1 MKPHRLYIIMCIFSL
16 LSFAGCRDEEP
27 VQSAESKRT
36 ITVNLGIAMSRVV
49 LDDTD
54 LGDDSQPTD
63 MKVWIFEHGTGNRL
77 AYITETQP
85 VFSGSDALGELV
97 NTKEYVVEVENE
109 IQALDFY
116 VVLNSENGTGL
127 NLEEAATPS
136 QIKEATF
143 TGVKANLKDNQ
154 VPAYGCLENFDVSKH
169 RNSYDVPA
177 IKLTRAVGKLE
188 LFFTKEN
195 ENSELMIKKV
205 TLTKLPD
212 KGYLVKPETYS
223 LNYSDDPRTLFESEE
238 EKGTE
243 ITAVLTET
251 DASLG
256 DFSQYQDDASKL
268 QSLMSAYLL
277 ENPDGGKWA
286 GTEDDGNLDY
296 TYPENLTN
304 VTDNRYVMT
313 VNYSIGG
320 TDKMQVVYLPAI
332 ERNVWNKVFAR
343 VKGGVLQIQYKALP
357 WNTVNTSIGY
367 APQPAMTDQSP
378 FSNSGEYQTF
388 VNGNNYILLPL
399 ERYNNDEDYNTTQ
412 SLFNWLF
419 MNPDEGD
426 NEARLC
432 ILTRP
437 TYDNT
442 ETHDDLKTGSAG
454 ARYYF
459 MLTGPEGATWTA
471 HLSNEEDFAFST
483 SESTDFTGNGNG
495 FGDRVRMATHG
506 IAREQP
512 YIIQVIARHLYTGYQ
527 PDMSGETTEDGFDE
541 DGYDGIKDDE
551 WEEYFD
557 DDKYLTT
564 WGKEVEDNHRTVST
578 DFYITVRLTD
588 GTEYELTINPS
599 YSINEEQTA
608 ADNFPFKACRRY
620 AGTDTRIK
628 IRQVRAQYKWPNLE
642 YMAQGLDPSETG
654 HEEEYENFQWW
665 MVNPYWNPNH
675 ITWMDNNIWH

>member
-1 MKPHRLYIIMCIFSL
+1 MKPHRLYIIMCILSL
-16 LSFAGCRDEEP
+16 LSFAGCRDEAP

-332 ERNVWNKVFAR
+332 ERNVWNKIFAR
-343 VKGGVLQIQYKALP
+343 VKGGTLQIQYKAMP
-357 WNTVNTSIGY
+357 WETVVTSIGY
-367 APQPAMTDQSP
+367 APQPVFPDEEGKTVFDSDDRYE
-378 FSNSGEYQTF
+378 SEDYY
-388 VNGNNYILLPL
+388 VLLPKKEYDGKDTRSL
-399 ERYNNDEDYNTTQ
+399 MDELYTEAK
-412 SLFNWLF
+412 S
-419 MNPDEGD
+419 GD
-426 NEARLC
+426 PEAVLC
-432 ILTRP
+432 YVCRPGYVDNSKVDNLT
-437 TYDNT
+437 Y
-442 ETHDDLKTGSAG
+442 LKDGSGG
-454 ARYYF
+454 ARFYF
-459 MLTGPEGATWTA
+459 MLTGPEGATWEA
-471 HLSNEEDFAFST
+471 HLNDPEGNFAFST
-483 SESTDFTGNGNG
+483 TFEDSEFEDNADGYPVG
-495 FGDRVRMATHG
+495 VYKVTHG
-506 IAREQP
+506 IARLKP
-512 YIIQVIARHLYTGYQ
+512 YVIQIIATHNYTG
-527 PDMSGETTEDGFDE
+527 TTDNPKQEGTE
-541 DGYDGIKDDE
+541 SEVKYPEIKTPAGNQE
-551 WEEYFD
+551 WGDKNYFGNN
-557 DDKYLTT
+557 YLTT
-564 WGKEVEDNHRTVST
+564 WGEKQWKEKNVISAE
-578 DFYITVRLTD
+578 FYITVKLTD
-588 GTEYELTINPS
+588 GTEYELDINPS
-599 YSINEEQTA
+599 YNGYNQKAFSDEGFYYK
-608 ADNFPFKACRRY
+608 DNRRY
-620 AGTDTRIK
+620 AGTDTRIW
-628 IRQVRAQYKWPNLE
+628 IRQLRAQYNGNHGIE
-642 YMAQGLDPSETG
+642 NYVDMAKHVDERSED
-654 HEEEYENFQWW
+654 EWW
-665 MVNPYWNPNH
+665 RVNPYWN
-675 ITWMDNNIWH
+675 TDNE

>member
-1 MKPHRLYIIMCIFSL
+1 MKPHRLYIIMCILSL

-27 VQSAESKRT
+27 VQSAEGKRT
-36 ITVNLGIAMSRVV
+36 ITVNLGIAMSRVA

-332 ERNVWNKVFAR
+332 ERNVWNKIFAR
-343 VKGGVLQIQYKALP
+343 VKGGTLQIQYKAMP
-357 WNTVNTSIGY
+357 WETVVTSIGY
-367 APQPAMTDQSP
+367 APQPVFPDEEGKTVFDSDDRYE
-378 FSNSGEYQTF
+378 SEDYY
-388 VNGNNYILLPL
+388 VLLPKKEYDGKDTRSL
-399 ERYNNDEDYNTTQ
+399 MDELYTEAK
-412 SLFNWLF
+412 S
-419 MNPDEGD
+419 GD
-426 NEARLC
+426 PEAVLC
-432 ILTRP
+432 YVCRPGYVDNSKVDNLT
-437 TYDNT
+437 Y
-442 ETHDDLKTGSAG
+442 LKDGSGG
-454 ARYYF
+454 ARFYF
-459 MLTGPEGATWTA
+459 MLTGPEGATWEA
-471 HLSNEEDFAFST
+471 HLNDPEGNFAFST
-483 SESTDFTGNGNG
+483 TFEDSEFEDNADGYPVG
-495 FGDRVRMATHG
+495 VYKVTHG
-506 IAREQP
+506 IARLKP
-512 YIIQVIARHLYTGYQ
+512 YVIQIIATHNYTG
-527 PDMSGETTEDGFDE
+527 TTDNPKQEGTE
-541 DGYDGIKDDE
+541 SEVKYPEIKTPAGNQE
-551 WEEYFD
+551 WGDKTYFGNN
-557 DDKYLTT
+557 YLTT
-564 WGKEVEDNHRTVST
+564 WGEKQWNDKNVISAE
-578 DFYITVRLTD
+578 FYITVKLTD
-588 GTEYELTINPS
+588 GTEYELDINPS
-599 YSINEEQTA
+599 YNGYNQKAFSDEGFYYK
-608 ADNFPFKACRRY
+608 DNRRY
-620 AGTDTRIK
+620 AGTDTRIW
-628 IRQVRAQYKWPNLE
+628 IRQLRAQYNGNHGIE
-642 YMAQGLDPSETG
+642 NYVDMAKHVDERSED
-654 HEEEYENFQWW
+654 EWW
-665 MVNPYWNPNH
+665 RVNPYWN
-675 ITWMDNNIWH
+675 TDNE

>member
-1 MKPHRLYIIMCIFSL
+1 MKPHRLYIIMCILSL

-27 VQSAESKRT
+27 VQSAEGKRT
-36 ITVNLGIAMSRVV
+36 ITVNLGIAMSRVA

-332 ERNVWNKVFAR
+332 ERNVWNKIFAR
-343 VKGGVLQIQYKALP
+343 VKGGTLQIQYKAMP
-357 WNTVNTSIGY
+357 WETSIGY
-367 APQPAMTDQSP
+367 APQPVFPDEEGKTVFDSDDRYE
-378 FSNSGEYQTF
+378 SEDYY
-388 VNGNNYILLPL
+388 VLLPKKEYDGKDTRSL
-399 ERYNNDEDYNTTQ
+399 MDELYTEAK
-412 SLFNWLF
+412 S
-419 MNPDEGD
+419 GD
-426 NEARLC
+426 PEAVLC
-432 ILTRP
+432 YVCRPGYVDNSKVDNLT
-437 TYDNT
+437 Y
-442 ETHDDLKTGSAG
+442 LKDGSGG
-454 ARYYF
+454 ARFYF
-459 MLTGPEGATWTA
+459 MLTGPEGATWEA
-471 HLSNEEDFAFST
+471 HLNDPEGNFAFST
-483 SESTDFTGNGNG
+483 TFEDSEFEDNADGYPVG
-495 FGDRVRMATHG
+495 VYKVTHG
-506 IAREQP
+506 IARLKP
-512 YIIQVIARHLYTGYQ
+512 YVIQIIATHNYTG
-527 PDMSGETTEDGFDE
+527 TTDNPKQEGTE
-541 DGYDGIKDDE
+541 SEVKYPEIKTPAGNQE
-551 WEEYFD
+551 WGDKTYFGNN
-557 DDKYLTT
+557 YLTT
-564 WGKEVEDNHRTVST
+564 WGEKQWNDKNVISAE
-578 DFYITVRLTD
+578 FYITVKLTD
-588 GTEYELTINPS
+588 GTEYELDINPS
-599 YSINEEQTA
+599 YNGYNQKAFSDEGFYYK
-608 ADNFPFKACRRY
+608 DNRRY
-620 AGTDTRIK
+620 AGTDTRIW
-628 IRQVRAQYKWPNLE
+628 IRQLRAQYNGNHGIE
-642 YMAQGLDPSETG
+642 NYVDMAKHVDERSED
-654 HEEEYENFQWW
+654 EWW
-665 MVNPYWNPNH
+665 RVNPYWN
-675 ITWMDNNIWH
+675 TDNE

>member
-1 MKPHRLYIIMCIFSL
+1 MKPHRLYMIMCIFSL

-27 VQSAESKRT
+27 VSSAESKRT

-320 TDKMQVVYLPAI
+320 TDKMQIVYLPAI

-343 VKGGVLQIQYKALP
+343 VKGGTLQIQYKAMP
-357 WNTVNTSIGY
+357 WETVVTSIGY
-367 APQPAMTDQSP
+367 APQPVFPD
-378 FSNSGEYQTF
+378 EE
-388 VNGNNYILLPL
+388 GNTVFDSDDRYESEDYYVLLPKK
-399 ERYNNDEDYNTTQ
+399 EYDGKDTR
-412 SLFNWLF
+412 SLMYELYT
-419 MNPDEGD
+419 EAKSGD
-426 NEARLC
+426 PEAVLC
-432 ILTRP
+432 YVCRP
-437 TYDNT
+437 GYVDNSKV
-442 ETHDDLKTGSAG
+442 DNLAYLKDGSGG
-454 ARYYF
+454 ARFYF
-459 MLTGPEGATWTA
+459 MLTGPEGATWEA
-471 HLSNEEDFAFST
+471 HLNDPEGNFAFST
-483 SESTDFTGNGNG
+483 TFEDSEFEDNADGYPVG
-495 FGDRVRMATHG
+495 VYKVTHG
-506 IAREQP
+506 IARLKP
-512 YIIQVIARHLYTGYQ
+512 YVIQIIATHNYTG
-527 PDMSGETTEDGFDE
+527 TTDNPKQEGTE
-541 DGYDGIKDDE
+541 SEVKYPEIKTPAGNQE
-551 WEEYFD
+551 WGDKNYFGNN
-557 DDKYLTT
+557 YLTT
-564 WGKEVEDNHRTVST
+564 WGEKQWKEKNVISAE
-578 DFYITVRLTD
+578 FYITVKLTD
-588 GTEYELTINPS
+588 GTEYELDINPS
-599 YSINEEQTA
+599 YNGYNQKAFSDEGFYYK
-608 ADNFPFKACRRY
+608 DNRRY
-620 AGTDTRIK
+620 AGTDTRIW
-628 IRQVRAQYKWPNLE
+628 IRQLRAQYNGE
-642 YMAQGLDPSETG
+642 HGIENYVDMAKHVDERSED
-654 HEEEYENFQWW
+654 EWW
-665 MVNPYWNPNH
+665 RVNPYWN
-675 ITWMDNNIWH
+675 TDNE

>member
-1 MKPHRLYIIMCIFSL
+1 MKQHRLYIIMCILSL
-16 LSFAGCRDEEP
+16 FFLTNCRDEEA

-36 ITVNLGIAMSRVV
+36 ITVNLGIAMSRVAEKDQV
-49 LDDTD
+49 AY
-54 LGDDSQPTD
+54 GDAND
-63 MKVWIFEHGTGNRL
+63 MKVWLFDQTGRCVQYIPVKDPQFTGRDITGDPVESVSTEFDVTDVESLQFRVLLNTDGLEDENGNPLVLGGETTIDAIDDLTFQFGTTMPDGDNKVPM
-77 AYITETQP
+77 YGKEKESITIDNKREYN
-85 VFSGSDALGELV
+85 VDIELV
-97 NTKEYVVEVENE
+97 
-109 IQALDFY
+109 
-116 VVLNSENGTGL
+116 
-127 NLEEAATPS
+127 
-136 QIKEATF
+136 
-143 TGVKANLKDNQ
+143 
-154 VPAYGCLENFDVSKH
+154 
-169 RNSYDVPA
+169 
-177 IKLTRAVGKLE
+177 RAVGKLE

-332 ERNVWNKVFAR
+332 ERNVWNKIFAR
-343 VKGGVLQIQYKALP
+343 VKDDGKLAIQYKVLK
-357 WNTVNTSIGY
+357 WEEVETSKVGY
-367 APQPAMTDQSP
+367 APQPAPTNDCPFDDAGYTD
-378 FSNSGEYQTF
+378 FI
-388 VNGNNYILLPL
+388 NGNYYILLPL
-399 ERYNNDEDYNTTQ
+399 KAYANNQ
-412 SLFNWLF
+412 STKDLFHDLY
-419 MNPDEGD
+419 MNPKEGD

-437 TYDNT
+437 TYDDEIDNNQ
-442 ETHDDLKTGSAG
+442 HWALKTGSAG

-459 MLTGPEGATWTA
+459 MLTGPEGATWEA
-471 HLSNEEDFAFST
+471 RLSNKKDFAFSISNT
-483 SESTDFTGNGNG
+483 SDFSGNSDGYASS
-495 FGDRVRMATHG
+495 VRKVTHG
-506 IAREQP
+506 IARSKP
-512 YIIQVIARHLYTGYQ
+512 YIIEVIATHLYTGYKTGMTGQ
-527 PDMSGETTEDGFDE
+527 PEQDVEPRFDDGFE
-541 DGYDGIKDDE
+541 DFELNDPDD
-551 WEEYFD
+551 WKEYFD
-557 DDKYLTT
+557 DTYLTA
-564 WGKEVEDNHRTVST
+564 WGKAQEAAHQVAET
-578 DFYITVRLTD
+578 DFYIVVKLQD
-588 GTEYELTINPS
+588 GSEYELTINPS
-599 YSINEEQTA
+599 YLDYDKISAN
-608 ADNFPFKACRRY
+608 NFAFQNKRRY

-628 IRQVRAQYKWPNLE
+628 IRHVRAEHNIANLE
-642 YMAQGLDPSETG
+642 ELAK
-654 HEEEYENFQWW
+654 HEEGNWRKN
-665 MVNPYWNPNH
+665 NPDWNSDY
-675 ITWMDNNIWH
+675 TWN

>member
-1 MKPHRLYIIMCIFSL
+1 MKPHRLYIIMCILSL

-332 ERNVWNKVFAR
+332 ERNVWNKIFAR
-343 VKGGVLQIQYKALP
+343 VKGGTLQIQYKAMP
-357 WNTVNTSIGY
+357 WETVVTSIGY
-367 APQPAMTDQSP
+367 APQPVFPDEEGKTVFDSDDRYE
-378 FSNSGEYQTF
+378 SEDYY
-388 VNGNNYILLPL
+388 VLLPKK
-399 ERYNNDEDYNTTQ
+399 EYDGKDTR
-412 SLFNWLF
+412 SLMYELYT
-419 MNPDEGD
+419 EAKSGD
-426 NEARLC
+426 PEAVLC
-432 ILTRP
+432 YVCRP
-437 TYDNT
+437 GYVDNSKV
-442 ETHDDLKTGSAG
+442 DNLAYLKDGSGG
-454 ARYYF
+454 ARFYF
-459 MLTGPEGATWTA
+459 MLTGPEGATWEA
-471 HLSNEEDFAFST
+471 HLNDPEGNFAFST
-483 SESTDFTGNGNG
+483 TFEDSEFEDNADGYPVG
-495 FGDRVRMATHG
+495 VYKVTHG
-506 IAREQP
+506 IARLKP
-512 YIIQVIARHLYTGYQ
+512 YVIQIIATHNYTG
-527 PDMSGETTEDGFDE
+527 TTDNPKQEGTE
-541 DGYDGIKDDE
+541 SEVKYPEIKTPAGNQE
-551 WEEYFD
+551 WGDKNYFGNN
-557 DDKYLTT
+557 YLTT
-564 WGKEVEDNHRTVST
+564 WGEKQWKEKNVISAE
-578 DFYITVRLTD
+578 FYITVKLTD
-588 GTEYELTINPS
+588 GTEYELDINPS
-599 YSINEEQTA
+599 YNGYNQKAFSDEGFYYK
-608 ADNFPFKACRRY
+608 DNRRY
-620 AGTDTRIK
+620 AGTDTRIW
-628 IRQVRAQYKWPNLE
+628 IRQLRAQYNGE
-642 YMAQGLDPSETG
+642 HGIENYVDMAKHVDERSED
-654 HEEEYENFQWW
+654 EWW
-665 MVNPYWNPNH
+665 RVNPYWN
-675 ITWMDNNIWH
+675 TDNE

>member
-1 MKPHRLYIIMCIFSL
+1 MKPHRLYIIMCILSL

-27 VQSAESKRT
+27 VQSAEGKRT
-36 ITVNLGIAMSRVV
+36 ITVNLGIAMSRVA

-332 ERNVWNKVFAR
+332 ERNVWNKIFAR
-343 VKGGVLQIQYKALP
+343 VKGGTLQIQYKAMP
-357 WNTVNTSIGY
+357 WETVVTSIGY
-367 APQPAMTDQSP
+367 APQPVFPDEEGKTVFDSDDRYE
-378 FSNSGEYQTF
+378 SEDYY
-388 VNGNNYILLPL
+388 VLLPKKEYDGKDTRSL
-399 ERYNNDEDYNTTQ
+399 MDELYTEAK
-412 SLFNWLF
+412 S
-419 MNPDEGD
+419 GD
-426 NEARLC
+426 PEAVLC
-432 ILTRP
+432 YVCRPGYVDNSKVDNLT
-437 TYDNT
+437 Y
-442 ETHDDLKTGSAG
+442 LKDGSGG
-454 ARYYF
+454 ARFYF
-459 MLTGPEGATWTA
+459 MLTGPEGATWEA
-471 HLSNEEDFAFST
+471 HLNDPEGNFAFST
-483 SESTDFTGNGNG
+483 TFEDSEFEDNADGYPVG
-495 FGDRVRMATHG
+495 VYKVTHG
-506 IAREQP
+506 IARLKP
-512 YIIQVIARHLYTGYQ
+512 YIIQIIATNNYTGTA
-527 PDMSGETTEDGFDE
+527 SGQNGTEEVEYPEINTDAGKQNW
-541 DGYDGIKDDE
+541 GGK
-551 WEEYFD
+551 EYFND
-557 DDKYLTT
+557 EYLTT
-564 WGKEVEDNHRTVST
+564 WGEKQWKEKNVISAE
-578 DFYITVRLTD
+578 FYITVKLTD
-588 GTEYELTINPS
+588 GTEYELDINPS
-599 YSINEEQTA
+599 YNGYNQKAFSDEGFYYK
-608 ADNFPFKACRRY
+608 DNRRY
-620 AGTDTRIK
+620 AGTDTRIW
-628 IRQVRAQYKWPNLE
+628 IRQLRAQYNGNHGIE
-642 YMAQGLDPSETG
+642 NYVDMAKHVDERSED
-654 HEEEYENFQWW
+654 EWW
-665 MVNPYWNPNH
+665 RVNPYWN
-675 ITWMDNNIWH
+675 TDNE

>member
-1 MKPHRLYIIMCIFSL
+1 MKPHRLYIIMCILSL

-154 VPAYGCLENFDVSKH
+154 VPAYGCWENFDVSKH

-332 ERNVWNKVFAR
+332 ERNVWNKIFAR
-343 VKGGVLQIQYKALP
+343 VKGGTLQIQYKAMP
-357 WNTVNTSIGY
+357 WETVVTSIGY
-367 APQPAMTDQSP
+367 APQPVFPDEEGKTVFDSDDRYE
-378 FSNSGEYQTF
+378 SEDYY
-388 VNGNNYILLPL
+388 VLLPKK
-399 ERYNNDEDYNTTQ
+399 EYDGKDTR
-412 SLFNWLF
+412 SLMYELYT
-419 MNPDEGD
+419 EAKSGD
-426 NEARLC
+426 PEAVLC
-432 ILTRP
+432 YVCRP
-437 TYDNT
+437 GYVDNSKV
-442 ETHDDLKTGSAG
+442 DNLAYLKDGSGG
-454 ARYYF
+454 ARFYF
-459 MLTGPEGATWTA
+459 MLTGPEGATWEA
-471 HLSNEEDFAFST
+471 HLNDPEGNFAFST
-483 SESTDFTGNGNG
+483 TFEDSEFEDNADGYPVG
-495 FGDRVRMATHG
+495 VYKVTHG
-506 IAREQP
+506 IARLKP
-512 YIIQVIARHLYTGYQ
+512 YVIQIIATHNYTG
-527 PDMSGETTEDGFDE
+527 TTDNPKQEGTE
-541 DGYDGIKDDE
+541 SEVKYPEIKTPAGNQE
-551 WEEYFD
+551 WGDKNYFGNN
-557 DDKYLTT
+557 YLTT
-564 WGKEVEDNHRTVST
+564 WGEKQWKEKNVISAE
-578 DFYITVRLTD
+578 FYITVKLTD
-588 GTEYELTINPS
+588 GTEYELDINPS
-599 YSINEEQTA
+599 YNGYNQKAFSDEGFYYK
-608 ADNFPFKACRRY
+608 DNRRY
-620 AGTDTRIK
+620 AGTDTRIW
-628 IRQVRAQYKWPNLE
+628 IRQLRAQYNGE
-642 YMAQGLDPSETG
+642 HGIENYVDMAKHVDERSED
-654 HEEEYENFQWW
+654 EWW
-665 MVNPYWNPNH
+665 RVNPYWN
-675 ITWMDNNIWH
+675 TDNE

>member
-1 MKPHRLYIIMCIFSL
+1 MKPHRLYIIMCILSL

-27 VQSAESKRT
+27 VQSAEGKRT
-36 ITVNLGIAMSRVV
+36 ITVNLGIAMSRVA

-332 ERNVWNKVFAR
+332 ERNVWNKIFAR
-343 VKGGVLQIQYKALP
+343 VKDDGKLAIQYKVLK
-357 WNTVNTSIGY
+357 WEEVETSKVGY
-367 APQPAMTDQSP
+367 APQPAPTNDCPFDDAGYTD
-378 FSNSGEYQTF
+378 FI
-388 VNGNNYILLPL
+388 NGNYYILLPL
-399 ERYNNDEDYNTTQ
+399 KAYANNQ
-412 SLFNWLF
+412 STKDLFHDLY
-419 MNPDEGD
+419 MNPKEGD

-437 TYDNT
+437 TYDDEIDNNQ
-442 ETHDDLKTGSAG
+442 HWALKTGSAG

-459 MLTGPEGATWTA
+459 MLTGPEGATWEA
-471 HLSNEEDFAFST
+471 RLSNKKDFAFSISNT
-483 SESTDFTGNGNG
+483 SDFSGNSDGYASS
-495 FGDRVRMATHG
+495 VRKVTHG
-506 IAREQP
+506 IARSKP
-512 YIIQVIARHLYTGYQ
+512 YIIEVIATHLYTGYKTGMTGQ
-527 PDMSGETTEDGFDE
+527 PEQDVEPRFDDGFE
-541 DGYDGIKDDE
+541 DFELNDPDD
-551 WEEYFD
+551 WKEYFD
-557 DDKYLTT
+557 DTYLTA
-564 WGKEVEDNHRTVST
+564 WGKAQEAAHQVAET
-578 DFYITVRLTD
+578 DFYIVVKLQD
-588 GTEYELTINPS
+588 GSEYELTINPS
-599 YSINEEQTA
+599 YLDYDKISAN
-608 ADNFPFKACRRY
+608 NFAFQNKRRY
-620 AGTDTRIK
+620 AGTGTRIK
-628 IRQVRAQYKWPNLE
+628 IRHVRAEHNIANLE
-642 YMAQGLDPSETG
+642 ELAK
-654 HEEEYENFQWW
+654 HEEGNWRKD
-665 MVNPYWNPNH
+665 NPDWNSDY
-675 ITWMDNNIWH
+675 TWN

>member
-1 MKPHRLYIIMCIFSL
+1 MKPHRLYIIMCILSL

-27 VQSAESKRT
+27 VQSAEGKRT
-36 ITVNLGIAMSRVV
+36 ITVNLGIAMSRVA

-332 ERNVWNKVFAR
+332 ERNVWNKIFAR
-343 VKGGVLQIQYKALP
+343 VKGGTLQIQYKAMP
-357 WNTVNTSIGY
+357 WETVVTSIGY
-367 APQPAMTDQSP
+367 APQPVFPDEEGKTVFDSDDRYE
-378 FSNSGEYQTF
+378 SEDYY
-388 VNGNNYILLPL
+388 VLLPKKEYDGKDTRSL
-399 ERYNNDEDYNTTQ
+399 MDELYTEAK
-412 SLFNWLF
+412 S
-419 MNPDEGD
+419 GD
-426 NEARLC
+426 PEAVLC
-432 ILTRP
+432 YVCRPGYVDNSKVDNLT
-437 TYDNT
+437 Y
-442 ETHDDLKTGSAG
+442 LKDGSGG
-454 ARYYF
+454 ARFYF
-459 MLTGPEGATWTA
+459 MLTGPEGATWEA
-471 HLSNEEDFAFST
+471 HLNDPEGNFAFST
-483 SESTDFTGNGNG
+483 TFEDSEFEDNADGYPVG
-495 FGDRVRMATHG
+495 VYKVTHG
-506 IAREQP
+506 IARLKP
-512 YIIQVIARHLYTGYQ
+512 YVIQIIATHNYTG
-527 PDMSGETTEDGFDE
+527 TTDNPKQEGTE
-541 DGYDGIKDDE
+541 SEVKYPEITTPAGNQE
-551 WEEYFD
+551 WGDKTYFGNN
-557 DDKYLTT
+557 YLTT
-564 WGKEVEDNHRTVST
+564 WGEKQWNDKNVISAE
-578 DFYITVRLTD
+578 FYITVKLTD
-588 GTEYELTINPS
+588 GTEYELDINPS
-599 YSINEEQTA
+599 YNGYNQKAFSDEGFYYK
-608 ADNFPFKACRRY
+608 DNRRY
-620 AGTDTRIK
+620 AGTDTRIW
-628 IRQVRAQYKWPNLE
+628 IRQLRAQYNGEHGIKN
-642 YMAQGLDPSETG
+642 YVDMAKHVDERSED
-654 HEEEYENFQWW
+654 EWW
-665 MVNPYWNPNH
+665 RVNPYWN
-675 ITWMDNNIWH
+675 TDNE

>member
-1 MKPHRLYIIMCIFSL
+1 MKPHRLYIIMCILSL
-16 LSFAGCRDEEP
+16 LSFAGCRDEEA

-223 LNYSDDPRTLFESEE
+223 LNYSDDPQTLFESEE

-332 ERNVWNKVFAR
+332 ERNVWNKIFAR
-343 VKGGVLQIQYKALP
+343 VKGGTLQIQYKAMP
-357 WNTVNTSIGY
+357 WETVVTSIGY
-367 APQPAMTDQSP
+367 APQPVFPDEEGKTVFDSDDRYE
-378 FSNSGEYQTF
+378 SEDYY
-388 VNGNNYILLPL
+388 VLLPKKEYDGKDTRSL
-399 ERYNNDEDYNTTQ
+399 MDELYTEAK
-412 SLFNWLF
+412 S
-419 MNPDEGD
+419 GD
-426 NEARLC
+426 PEAVLC
-432 ILTRP
+432 YVCRPGYVDNSKVANLT
-437 TYDNT
+437 Y
-442 ETHDDLKTGSAG
+442 LKDGSGG
-454 ARYYF
+454 ARFYF
-459 MLTGPEGATWTA
+459 MLTGPEGATWEA
-471 HLSNEEDFAFST
+471 HLNDPEGNFAFST
-483 SESTDFTGNGNG
+483 TFEDSEFEDNADGYPVG
-495 FGDRVRMATHG
+495 VYKVTHG
-506 IAREQP
+506 IARLKP
-512 YIIQVIARHLYTGYQ
+512 YVIQIIATHNYTG
-527 PDMSGETTEDGFDE
+527 TTDNPKQEGTE
-541 DGYDGIKDDE
+541 SEVKYPEIKTPAGNQE
-551 WEEYFD
+551 WGDKNYFGNN
-557 DDKYLTT
+557 YLTT
-564 WGKEVEDNHRTVST
+564 WGEKQWKEKNVISAE
-578 DFYITVRLTD
+578 FYITVKLTD
-588 GTEYELTINPS
+588 GTEYELDINPS
-599 YSINEEQTA
+599 YNGYNQKAFSDEGFYYK
-608 ADNFPFKACRRY
+608 DNRRY
-620 AGTDTRIK
+620 AGTDTRIW
-628 IRQVRAQYKWPNLE
+628 IRQLRAQYNGE
-642 YMAQGLDPSETG
+642 HGIENYVDMAKHVDERSED
-654 HEEEYENFQWW
+654 EWW
-665 MVNPYWNPNH
+665 RVNPYWN
-675 ITWMDNNIWH
+675 TDNE

>member
-1 MKPHRLYIIMCIFSL
+1 
-16 LSFAGCRDEEP
+16 
-27 VQSAESKRT
+27 
-36 ITVNLGIAMSRVV
+36 MSRVA

-332 ERNVWNKVFAR
+332 ERNVWNKIFAR
-343 VKGGVLQIQYKALP
+343 VKGGTLQIQYKAMP
-357 WNTVNTSIGY
+357 WETVVTSIGY
-367 APQPAMTDQSP
+367 APQPVFPDEEGKTVFDSDDRYE
-378 FSNSGEYQTF
+378 SEDYY
-388 VNGNNYILLPL
+388 VLLPKK
-399 ERYNNDEDYNTTQ
+399 EYDGKDTR
-412 SLFNWLF
+412 SLMYELYT
-419 MNPDEGD
+419 EAKSGD
-426 NEARLC
+426 PEAVLC
-432 ILTRP
+432 YVCRPGYVDNSKVDNLT
-437 TYDNT
+437 Y
-442 ETHDDLKTGSAG
+442 LKDGSGG
-454 ARYYF
+454 ARFYF
-459 MLTGPEGATWTA
+459 MLTGPEGATWEA
-471 HLSNEEDFAFST
+471 HLNDPEGNFAFST
-483 SESTDFTGNGNG
+483 TFEDSEFEDNADGYPVG
-495 FGDRVRMATHG
+495 VYKVTHG
-506 IAREQP
+506 IARLKP
-512 YIIQVIARHLYTGYQ
+512 YVIQIIATHNYTG
-527 PDMSGETTEDGFDE
+527 TTDNPKQEGTE
-541 DGYDGIKDDE
+541 SEVKYPEITTPAGNQE
-551 WEEYFD
+551 WGDKTYFGNN
-557 DDKYLTT
+557 YLTT
-564 WGKEVEDNHRTVST
+564 WGEKQWNDKNVISAE
-578 DFYITVRLTD
+578 FYITVKLTD
-588 GTEYELTINPS
+588 GTEYELDINPS
-599 YSINEEQTA
+599 YNGYNQKAFSDEGFYYK
-608 ADNFPFKACRRY
+608 DNRRY
-620 AGTDTRIK
+620 AGTDTRIW
-628 IRQVRAQYKWPNLE
+628 IRQLRAQYNGEHGIKN
-642 YMAQGLDPSETG
+642 YVDMAKHVDERSED
-654 HEEEYENFQWW
+654 EWW
-665 MVNPYWNPNH
+665 RVNPYWN
-675 ITWMDNNIWH
+675 TDNE

>member
-1 MKPHRLYIIMCIFSL
+1 MKPHRLYIIMCILSL

-256 DFSQYQDDASKL
+256 DFSQYQDDVTKL

-277 ENPDGGKWA
+277 ENPNGGKWA

-332 ERNVWNKVFAR
+332 ERNVWNKIFAR
-343 VKGGVLQIQYKALP
+343 VKGGTLQIQYKAMP
-357 WNTVNTSIGY
+357 WETVVTSIGY
-367 APQPAMTDQSP
+367 APQPVFPDEEGKTVFDSDDRYE
-378 FSNSGEYQTF
+378 SEDYY
-388 VNGNNYILLPL
+388 VLLPKK
-399 ERYNNDEDYNTTQ
+399 EYDGKDTR
-412 SLFNWLF
+412 SLMYELYT
-419 MNPDEGD
+419 EAKSGD
-426 NEARLC
+426 PEAVLC
-432 ILTRP
+432 YVCRP
-437 TYDNT
+437 GYVDNSKV
-442 ETHDDLKTGSAG
+442 DNLAYLKDGSGG
-454 ARYYF
+454 ARFYF
-459 MLTGPEGATWTA
+459 MLTGPEGATWEA
-471 HLSNEEDFAFST
+471 HLNDPEGNFAFST
-483 SESTDFTGNGNG
+483 TFEDSEFEDNADGYPVG
-495 FGDRVRMATHG
+495 VYKVTHG
-506 IAREQP
+506 IARLKP
-512 YIIQVIARHLYTGYQ
+512 YVIQIIATHNYTG
-527 PDMSGETTEDGFDE
+527 TTDNPKQEGTE
-541 DGYDGIKDDE
+541 SEVKYPEIKTPAGNQE
-551 WEEYFD
+551 WGDKNYFGNN
-557 DDKYLTT
+557 YLTT
-564 WGKEVEDNHRTVST
+564 WGEKQWKEKNVISAE
-578 DFYITVRLTD
+578 FYITVKLTD
-588 GTEYELTINPS
+588 GTEYELDINPS
-599 YSINEEQTA
+599 YNGYNQKAFSDEGFYYK
-608 ADNFPFKACRRY
+608 DNRRY
-620 AGTDTRIK
+620 AGTDTRIW
-628 IRQVRAQYKWPNLE
+628 IRQLRAQYNGE
-642 YMAQGLDPSETG
+642 HGIENYVDMAKHVDERSED
-654 HEEEYENFQWW
+654 EWW
-665 MVNPYWNPNH
+665 RVNPYWN
-675 ITWMDNNIWH
+675 TDNE

>member
-1 MKPHRLYIIMCIFSL
+1 MKPHRLYIIMCILSL

-27 VQSAESKRT
+27 VQSAEGKRT
-36 ITVNLGIAMSRVV
+36 ITVNLGIAMSRVA

-332 ERNVWNKVFAR
+332 ERNVWNKIFAR
-343 VKGGVLQIQYKALP
+343 VKGGTLQIQYKAMP
-357 WNTVNTSIGY
+357 WETVVTSIGY
-367 APQPAMTDQSP
+367 APQPVFPDEEGKTVFDSDDRYE
-378 FSNSGEYQTF
+378 SEDYY
-388 VNGNNYILLPL
+388 VLLPKK
-399 ERYNNDEDYNTTQ
+399 EYDGKDTR
-412 SLFNWLF
+412 SLMYELYT
-419 MNPDEGD
+419 EAKSGD
-426 NEARLC
+426 PEAVLC
-432 ILTRP
+432 YVCRPGYVDNSKVDNLT
-437 TYDNT
+437 Y
-442 ETHDDLKTGSAG
+442 LKDGSGG
-454 ARYYF
+454 ARFYF
-459 MLTGPEGATWTA
+459 MLTGPEGATWEA
-471 HLSNEEDFAFST
+471 HLNDPEGNFAFST
-483 SESTDFTGNGNG
+483 TFEDSEFEDNADGYPVG
-495 FGDRVRMATHG
+495 VYKVTHG
-506 IAREQP
+506 IARLKP
-512 YIIQVIARHLYTGYQ
+512 YVIQIIATHNYTG
-527 PDMSGETTEDGFDE
+527 TTDNPKQEGTE
-541 DGYDGIKDDE
+541 SEVKYPEITTPAGNQE
-551 WEEYFD
+551 WGDKTYFGNN
-557 DDKYLTT
+557 YLTT
-564 WGKEVEDNHRTVST
+564 WGEKQWNDKNVISAE
-578 DFYITVRLTD
+578 FYITVKLTD
-588 GTEYELTINPS
+588 GTEYELDINPS
-599 YSINEEQTA
+599 YNGYNQKAFSDEGFYYK
-608 ADNFPFKACRRY
+608 DNRRY
-620 AGTDTRIK
+620 AGTDTRIW
-628 IRQVRAQYKWPNLE
+628 IRQLRAQYNGEHGIKN
-642 YMAQGLDPSETG
+642 YVDMAKHVDERSED
-654 HEEEYENFQWW
+654 EWW
-665 MVNPYWNPNH
+665 RVNPYWN
-675 ITWMDNNIWH
+675 TDNE

>member
-1 MKPHRLYIIMCIFSL
+1 MKPHRLYIIMCILSL

-223 LNYSDDPRTLFESEE
+223 LNYSDAPRTLFESEE

-313 VNYSIGG
+313 VDYKIGG
-320 TDKMQVVYLPAI
+320 TDKIQVVYLPAI
-332 ERNVWNKVFAR
+332 ERNVWNKIFAR
-343 VKGGVLQIQYKALP
+343 VKGGTLQIQYKAMP
-357 WNTVNTSIGY
+357 WETVVTSIGY
-367 APQPAMTDQSP
+367 APQPVFPDEEGKTVFDSDDRYE
-378 FSNSGEYQTF
+378 SEDYY
-388 VNGNNYILLPL
+388 VLLPKKEYDGKDTRSL
-399 ERYNNDEDYNTTQ
+399 MDELYTEAK
-412 SLFNWLF
+412 S
-419 MNPDEGD
+419 GD
-426 NEARLC
+426 PEAVLC
-432 ILTRP
+432 YVCRPGYVDNSKVDNLT
-437 TYDNT
+437 Y
-442 ETHDDLKTGSAG
+442 LKDGSGG
-454 ARYYF
+454 ARFYF
-459 MLTGPEGATWTA
+459 MLTGPEGATWEA
-471 HLSNEEDFAFST
+471 HLNDPEGNFAFST
-483 SESTDFTGNGNG
+483 TFEDSEFEDNADGYPVG
-495 FGDRVRMATHG
+495 VYKVTHG
-506 IAREQP
+506 IARLKP
-512 YIIQVIARHLYTGYQ
+512 YVIQIIATHNYTG
-527 PDMSGETTEDGFDE
+527 TTDNPKQEGTE
-541 DGYDGIKDDE
+541 SEVKYPEIKTPAGNQE
-551 WEEYFD
+551 WGDKTYFGNN
-557 DDKYLTT
+557 YLTT
-564 WGKEVEDNHRTVST
+564 WGEKQWNDKNVISAE
-578 DFYITVRLTD
+578 FYITVKLTD
-588 GTEYELTINPS
+588 GTEYELDINPS
-599 YSINEEQTA
+599 YNGYNQKAFSDEGFYYK
-608 ADNFPFKACRRY
+608 DNRRY
-620 AGTDTRIK
+620 AGTDTRIW
-628 IRQVRAQYKWPNLE
+628 IRQLRAQYNGEHGIKN
-642 YMAQGLDPSETG
+642 YVDMAKHVDERSED
-654 HEEEYENFQWW
+654 EWW
-665 MVNPYWNPNH
+665 RVNPYWN
-675 ITWMDNNIWH
+675 TDNE